1 MQSHPVL
8 FLSRMEPFTRLPEP
22 LLQDSLPFVSRSH
35 YFANMTLFVQN
46 KTLLSHLYIVLAG
59 SIEQFI
65 LQDGDKTLYS
75 EISDGSVYGGIS
87 LLFNHGISLF
97 TVNTLEDTVFYCL
110 EAQRFLEL
118 CSLSPEFSAFFV
130 DTFRMS
136 TNQRS
141 FLTQIAKKAAEDTIH
156 RDIPERGEL
165 VSSVYTPHFTE
176 CRSDTTVREATR
188 SMSSRE
194 EDFILVRSPAGEYS
208 GIVTDEDIR
217 SKVVAAGLH
226 SDETVQRVM
235 TSPLESVS
243 LYADIYEASRRMSE
257 RGISHL
263 AVRDDS
269 GRVIGVLTEQGV
281 LSGQWASPAHLSRKL
296 RSAVSVE
303 EIAARRKQLPFLIR
317 SLLESGARAE
327 HLNPFI
333 TAFTDIILKRL
344 LDFAQQQL
352 GTPPA
357 RFAFMVLGSE
367 GRKEQTLKTDQD
379 NAIVFEDV
387 PPDRENAVQ
396 DYFLRL
402 ARLVCGWLDQAGYTY
417 CDFDIMAQNPQWCQP
432 LQVWKDYFRGWIE
445 ESTPE
450 DILQSCIF
458 FDFRLGYGDW
468 ELVRGLRD
476 TLFATLDP
484 QGKFFRHLART
495 TLQVNPPLDFFGN
508 FILHGEKDGKRA
520 LDLKPPMR
528 LIVDMARIY
537 GLHNRIRE
545 TNTLQ
550 RLVRLEELGA
560 LPWSES
566 RELQQAYALMMD
578 LRLSEQARVVLEEG
592 RDPLNSIFPKE
603 LGHIQK
609 QSLKASFKSLQKVQE
624 RLQAEFL
631 GGYVG

>member
-1 MQSHPVL
+1 MPLDAVH
-8 FLSRMEPFTRLPEP
+8 FLSRIEPFSRLSEP
-22 LLQDSLPFVSRSH
+22 LLRDSLPFLSKSDSFRD
-35 YFANMTLFVQN
+35 MTLFVQN
-46 KTLLSHLYIVLAG
+46 KTSLSHLSIVLAG
-59 SIEQFI
+59 RIEQYI
-65 LQDGDKTLYS
+65 LQDGEKSLYNVL
-75 EISDGSVYGGIS
+75 SDGDIHGDVS
-87 LLFNHGISLF
+87 LLFNHGISLY

-130 DTFRMS
+130 DTFRRN

-141 FLTQIAKKAAEDTIH
+141 FLTQIAQKAAEDAIH
-156 RDIPERGEL
+156 RDIPDRGEF
-165 VSSVYTPHFTE
+165 VSSLFTPHYAE
-176 CRSDTTVREATR
+176 CQSDTSVREATR
-188 SMSSRE
+188 LMSSRE
-194 EDFILVRSPAGEYS
+194 EDFILVRSPSGEFS

-217 SKVVAAGLH
+217 SKVVAAGLDSH
-226 SDETVQRVM
+226 EPVHRIM

-243 LYADIYEASRRMSE
+243 LNTDIYEASRRISGL
-257 RGISHL
+257 GISHL
-263 AVRDDS
+263 AVEDDS
-269 GRVIGVLTEQGV
+269 GRVIGVLTEHGLLSAQG
-281 LSGQWASPAHLSRKL
+281 ASPAQLTQKL

-303 EIAARRKQLPFLIR
+303 EIAARRKHLPLLVH

-327 HLNPFI
+327 HLNPLV
-333 TAFTDIILKRL
+333 TAFTDLILKRL
-344 LDFAQQQL
+344 LDFAQEQL
-352 GTPPA
+352 GPPPA

-387 PPDRENAVQ
+387 SSDRHDAVR
-396 DYFLRL
+396 DYFLSL
-402 ARLVCGWLDQAGYTY
+402 ARLVCGWLDQVGYTY

-432 LQVWKDYFRGWIE
+432 LQVWKDYFRAWIE

-458 FDFRLGYGDW
+458 FDFRLGYGDG

-476 TLFATLDP
+476 SLFATLDP
-484 QGKFFRHLART
+484 GGKFFRHLAKS

-508 FILHGEKDGKRA
+508 FILHGERDGKKA

-537 GLHNRIRE
+537 GLSTRIRE

-550 RLVRLEELGA
+550 RLVRLEELGV
-560 LPWSES
+560 LPRGES

-578 LRLSEQARVVLEEG
+578 LRLSEQARVVLQEG
-592 RDPLNSIFPKE
+592 LAPLNSIFPSD
-603 LGHIQK
+603 LSHIQK
-609 QSLKASFKSLQKVQE
+609 QSLKAAFKSLQKVQE